1 MSVRVCV
8 DFIQTDNKD
17 VVNFKLWIGMSSVS
31 IRRSTIGYRRVS
43 TREFG
48 GPN

>member
-1 MSVRVCV
+1 MSVCV
-8 DFIQTDNKD
+8 DFIQTDKKD
-17 VVNFKLWIGMSSVS
+17 VMNFKLWIGMSSVS
-31 IRRSTIGYRRVS
+31 IPRSTIGYGRVS